1 MLTFLWGQMLELWSP
16 LPAGLK
22 FPSHPVGPPRRPS
35 GFLGSEA
42 PCKSLYRTPDLVG
55 VALPFFLHFRKGPFL
70 PRSSGQSIG
79 EQEKGLIPV
88 RGKWGRPRW
97 EQTISGGSSWNTQTS
112 LQLETEV

>member
-35 GFLGSEA
+35 GFLGSGA

-88 RGKWGRPRW
+88 RGEVGEAPLGADHQWRK
-97 EQTISGGSSWNTQTS
+97 
-112 LQLETEV
+112 QLEYPDLLATGN